1 MDQKANSNGNSPE
14 TMNDSVHELARLM
27 LLIETHKER
36 LPNGLPVRWGMHDN
50 RTYPGRLVIHDNELQ
65 VMIGKSNSLIPVGN
79 AYADGTLRNV
89 ESMDYDSHRWGWEFI
104 ETYE

>member
-1 MDQKANSNGNSPE
+1 MS
-14 TMNDSVHELARLM
+14 DSVHELARLM

-36 LPNGLPVRWGMHDN
+36 LPNGLPVKWGMYDN
-50 RTYPGRLVIHDNELQ
+50 KSYPGRLVIHNNELQ

-79 AYADGTLRNV
+79 AYADGTLWNV
-89 ESMDYDSHRWGWEFI
+89 EMGYSPEMHRWGWEFI